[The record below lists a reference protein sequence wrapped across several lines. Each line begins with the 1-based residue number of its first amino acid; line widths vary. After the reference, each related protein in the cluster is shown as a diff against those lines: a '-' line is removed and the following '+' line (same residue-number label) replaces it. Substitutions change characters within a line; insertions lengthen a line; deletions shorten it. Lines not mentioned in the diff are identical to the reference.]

1 MTIASN
7 TIFVY
12 SSYSV
17 EEEKYH
23 YAIICNN
30 DETAVPVDI
39 YLIITS
45 QICAYNL
52 HEFGGHAHCSPL
64 LSPQLS
70 LQRTIYT
77 LQGNELQKVQFQNLG
92 KHLYK

>member
-39 YLIITS
+39 YLIITL

-70 LQRTIYT
+70 LQRTIYREM
-77 LQGNELQKVQFQNLG
+77 N
-92 KHLYK
+92 YKRSNSKTFVSIFISN